1 MLCTE
6 NDFTSD
12 FWEQSPVNE
21 RSNALELL
29 VLVTLNL
36 YYYGLQF
43 VIFMFLNQNV
53 QFDSFIV
60 FTSQD

>member
-1 MLCTE
+1 MQCTE

-29 VLVTLNL
+29 VLVTLKPL
-36 YYYGLQF
+36 LLRTPVHY
-43 VIFMFLNQNV
+43 IH
-53 QFDSFIV
+53 V
-60 FTSQD
+60 FKSKCPV